1 METTYTIVTNC
12 TRIVLVL
19 ASFEER
25 EEKLLMDIWDPSF
38 CELLSIPIPEDVVS
52 LVLENEAWQTQQVSG
67 MHAPVEY
74 CQPKS
79 SKESSASLRAP
90 FKAVAN
96 VPSSLG
102 SRQETIH
109 EKLTKPAR
117 FPQLLSA
124 SQTEQ
129 KCKHSIPKN
138 IQVNTSWAVS
148 VFDQWVAHCNSQA
161 CSVDERCPDNLLITA
176 HPTDKVDYW
185 LATLIL
191 EARRKDGQYYPPNT
205 VRNILAAIFRH
216 MKANL
221 GARNVPNMID

>member
-1 METTYTIVTNC
+1 
-12 TRIVLVL
+12 
-19 ASFEER
+19 
-25 EEKLLMDIWDPSF
+25 
-38 CELLSIPIPEDVVS
+38 
-52 LVLENEAWQTQQVSG
+52 

-96 VPSSLG
+96 VPSSLD

-109 EKLTKPAR
+109 EKPTKPTR
-117 FPQLLSA
+117 FSQLLSA
-124 SQTEQ
+124 SQIEQ
-129 KCKHSIPKN
+129 KCRPSIPKN
-138 IQVNTSWAVS
+138 TQVNTNWAVS
-148 VFDQWVAHCNSQA
+148 VFDQWVAHRNSQA

-185 LATLIL
+185 LATFIL

-205 VRNILAAIFRH
+205 VRNIPCCNFSTHEGELRCTQCT
-216 MKANL
+216 
-221 GARNVPNMID
+221 